1 MISSSVS
8 LLTDQDLFLFNEGT
22 HYRLYEKLGAHSVT
36 AEGRRGTYFAVWA
49 PNARDVSVAGPF
61 NGWRKGATPLRARG
75 SSGIWEAYLPGVE
88 SGTLYKY
95 LVTSRGGEVME
106 KSDPFAF
113 HGEIPPKTASVVWD
127 LDYDWRDQEWMSAR
141 GRRNALDAP
150 FLVYELHVGSWMRL
164 AREGNRSLGYR
175 ELAERLADYVQKM
188 GFTHVEFLPV
198 MEHPFFGSWG
208 YQTTGY
214 FQPSS
219 RYGTPQDFMY
229 CVDHLHQRGIGVILD
244 WVPSH
249 FPTDAHSLAL
259 FDGTHLF
266 EHEDPKEGFHPDWRS
281 YIFNYGRHE
290 VRSFLLSSALFWLD
304 RYHADGLRV
313 DAVAS
318 MLYRDYSRKA
328 GEWVPNKYGGR
339 ENLEVIDFLRQF
351 NTAVYQ
357 NYPDVQTVAEESTA
371 WPMVSRPTYV
381 GGLGFGMKWDMGWM
395 HDTLDYMGREPIHRK
410 YHHDRLTFRMLY
422 AFTENYMLPLS
433 HDEVVY
439 GKGSLWSRMPGDD
452 WQKRPTS
459 GCSSATC
466 TPSRARSCS
475 SWEESSASQ
484 ASGTTTA
491 TWTGTHS
498 SRPCIRACS
507 AGSRIST
514 ACSAPSRRSTR
525 PTSRPPVSAGSTAT
539 TRSRASSPC
548 CAGDG
553 RTTAPWSQPS
563 TSPPCRATTTAS
575 GCRTAASGASCST
588 ATPGTT
594 AAAARETWA
603 ASSPR
608 RCPGTGIRTH

>member
-1 MISSSVS
+1 MR
-8 LLTDQDLFLFNEGT
+8 E
-22 HYRLYEKLGAHSVT
+22 RLVPVTAKLSQKLYDKLGAHSVA

-95 LVTSRGGEVME
+95 LVTSRSGEVME

-127 LDYDWRDQEWMSAR
+127 LGYDWQDQEWMSAR

-259 FDGTHLF
+259 FDG
-266 EHEDPKEGFHPDWRS
+266 
-281 YIFNYGRHE
+281 FNDKPGY
-290 VRSFLLSSALFWLD
+290 
-304 RYHADGLRV
+304 
-313 DAVAS
+313 
-318 MLYRDYSRKA
+318 
-328 GEWVPNKYGGR
+328 P
-339 ENLEVIDFLRQF
+339 FLRQNDF
-351 NTAVYQ
+351 RL
-357 NYPDVQTVAEESTA
+357 
-371 WPMVSRPTYV
+371 SRHI
-381 GGLGFGMKWDMGWM
+381 D
-395 HDTLDYMGREPIHRK
+395 
-410 YHHDRLTFRMLY
+410 
-422 AFTENYMLPLS
+422 
-433 HDEVVY
+433 
-439 GKGSLWSRMPGDD
+439 
-452 WQKRPTS
+452 
-459 GCSSATC
+459 
-466 TPSRARSCS
+466 
-475 SWEESSASQ
+475 
-484 ASGTTTA
+484 
-491 TWTGTHS
+491 
-498 SRPCIRACS
+498 
-507 AGSRIST
+507 
-514 ACSAPSRRSTR
+514 
-525 PTSRPPVSAGSTAT
+525 
-539 TRSRASSPC
+539 
-548 CAGDG
+548 
-553 RTTAPWSQPS
+553 
-563 TSPPCRATTTAS
+563 
-575 GCRTAASGASCST
+575 
-588 ATPGTT
+588 
-594 AAAARETWA
+594 
-603 ASSPR
+603 
-608 RCPGTGIRTH
+608 